1 MRTSFELLKNGNNAT
16 AVWAN
21 PTTREIYPAN
31 RNSFGWNA
39 LFGGDNSAFYQK
51 YGKNMKLNSAKSRYG
66 APSWSYRQ
74 MNEIGFVLVMRGDKP
89 LW

>member
-1 MRTSFELLKNGNNAT
+1 
-16 AVWAN
+16 
-21 PTTREIYPAN
+21 
-31 RNSFGWNA
+31 
-39 LFGGDNSAFYQK
+39 
-51 YGKNMKLNSAKSRYG
+51 MKLNAAKSRYG